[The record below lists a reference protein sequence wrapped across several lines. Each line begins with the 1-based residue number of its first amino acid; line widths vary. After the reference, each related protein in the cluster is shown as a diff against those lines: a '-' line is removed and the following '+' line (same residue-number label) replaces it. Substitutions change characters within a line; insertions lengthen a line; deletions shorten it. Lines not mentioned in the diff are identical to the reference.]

1 MPEGSDAGVGNN
13 ELAQQLIA
21 MLEAQQKA
29 QQEVMAKLTER
40 IESLEI
46 RSPARTAE
54 VVQQGESPGSGEAAP
69 GVQQGRHAG
78 APLRV
83 LAPPPSAVGSTEPL
97 RVGQSRGEVDEYG
110 DVGWSG
116 VESSSTRLI
125 RTAPPSF
132 KGDRANFSGWEFDF
146 MRYSGSVDLLEYF
159 FHDGDFPDTT
169 KTKSQ
174 LRQDGFSQ

>member
-69 GVQQGRHAG
+69 GVQQGLWG
-78 APLRV
+78 MTIEYTKL
-83 LAPPPSAVGSTEPL
+83 G
-97 RVGQSRGEVDEYG
+97 GQLKTFFLFR
-110 DVGWSG
+110 
-116 VESSSTRLI
+116 
-125 RTAPPSF
+125 SF
-132 KGDRANFSGWEFDF
+132 HIHSWR
-146 MRYSGSVDLLEYF
+146 
-159 FHDGDFPDTT
+159 
-169 KTKSQ
+169 
-174 LRQDGFSQ
+174 